1 MQNAYDRIE
10 IMKQRIRVM
19 AICRKD
25 DEILFLKR
33 KTGRAEVAAD
43 YELPTG
49 KIVLGEQPDE
59 AIARFL
65 YENLNVK
72 LTNVKLLDVIT
83 FVNLDNAS
91 RLANLYIVFETDIPV
106 ADLKVKGIRYDSYK
120 WTSPVNVQG
129 LNLDEASRAALDV
142 LNERVGTEARAEKK
156 NITSSLGVATVYTD
170 GGSRGNPGPSGI
182 GYYIVDE
189 DGNVLKSGGE
199 FIGFSSSRLAEYYG
213 LKEGIQQALELGLK
227 KVKFV
232 SDSLMLVNQM
242 NGVYKVKNRDLMTI
256 HADVLKLLSNL
267 DEYSFIHVTRD
278 QNRHADAEANR
289 VIDEYE
295 NNIRDN

>member
-1 MQNAYDRIE
+1 
-10 IMKQRIRVM
+10 MKQRIRVM

-33 KTGRAEVAAD
+33 NTGRAEIAAN

-65 YENLNVK
+65 YENLSVK

-91 RLANLYIVFETDIPV
+91 RLANLYIVFEVNIPIT
-106 ADLKVKGIRYDSYK
+106 DLKVKGIRYDSYK
-120 WTSPVNVQG
+120 WVNSADIQG
-129 LNLDEASRAALDV
+129 LDLDEASKAALDV
-142 LNERVGTEARAEKK
+142 LNERIETSEHIEKK
-156 NITSSLGVATVYTD
+156 NTTSSLGVATVYTD
-170 GGSRGNPGPSGI
+170 GGSRGNPGPSGV

-189 DGNVLKSGGE
+189 DGNILKTGGE

-213 LKEGIQQALELGLK
+213 LKEGVQQAIDLGLK
-227 KVKFV
+227 RVKFV

-242 NGVYKVKNRDLMTI
+242 NGVYKVKNRDLMTV
-256 HADVLKLLSNL
+256 HSDVLRLLNNL
-267 DEYSFIHVTRD
+267 DEYSFVHVSRD

-289 VIDEYE
+289 AIDEYE
-295 NNIRDN
+295 KTISRRQ

>member
-1 MQNAYDRIE
+1 
-10 IMKQRIRVM
+10 MKQRIRVM

-33 KTGRAEVAAD
+33 NTGRAEIAAN

-65 YENLNVK
+65 YENLSVK

-91 RLANLYIVFETDIPV
+91 RLANLYIVFEVNIPIT
-106 ADLKVKGIRYDSYK
+106 DLKVKGIRYDSYK
-120 WTSPVNVQG
+120 WVNSADIQG
-129 LNLDEASRAALDV
+129 LDLDEASKAALDV
-142 LNERVGTEARAEKK
+142 LNERIETSEHIEKK
-156 NITSSLGVATVYTD
+156 NTTSSLGVATVYTD
-170 GGSRGNPGPSGI
+170 GGSRGNPGPSGV

-189 DGNVLKSGGE
+189 DGNILRTGGE

-213 LKEGIQQALELGLK
+213 LKEGIQQAI
-227 KVKFV
+227 
-232 SDSLMLVNQM
+232 
-242 NGVYKVKNRDLMTI
+242 DL
-256 HADVLKLLSNL
+256 
-267 DEYSFIHVTRD
+267 
-278 QNRHADAEANR
+278 
-289 VIDEYE
+289 
-295 NNIRDN
+295 IR